1 MFETDT
7 GQFSGLLWSRDIS
20 HVCLPMKF
28 NHPAWHSATVGQS
41 MLRCST
47 VSGRNATRKSTLSH
61 PLSLTGSMLCGV
73 ARIRLPLASDVK
85 DVNPRRQPCPCARPS
100 NDASMQLS
108 SVCRPKCLRPDKP
121 SKLAKELPCGAERAS
136 RERLTRPGD
145 NFNADIVAQRGDRG
159 GLRQGQRVCV
169 PLVAFRV
176 LLHDLG
182 IKIWVQARVPLQVVQ
197 GGVLQ
202 LREAH
207 CHHVEHGR
215 LGSAVQLETPELRPD
230 RPGKNT
236 I

>member
-1 MFETDT
+1 
-7 GQFSGLLWSRDIS
+7 
-20 HVCLPMKF
+20 
-28 NHPAWHSATVGQS
+28 
-41 MLRCST
+41 
-47 VSGRNATRKSTLSH
+47 
-61 PLSLTGSMLCGV
+61 MLCGV

-136 RERLTRPGD
+136 RERLTRP
-145 NFNADIVAQRGDRG
+145 
-159 GLRQGQRVCV
+159 
-169 PLVAFRV
+169 LVAFRV